1 MAEPIL
7 VKLVDTNFNFISN
20 EVLPL
25 IEKDYLRVMAT
36 EVVERL
42 KLTVL
47 ASMEGA
53 ANKEKLVEIWGGF
66 TSDPDVIA
74 AFKSALGQAISKI
87 GDPKIQEG
95 LNLLVNPVIESM
107 VILTNQETADEA
119 KLKEIW
125 KNFVSTDLLVYALSN
140 LDWLLRKIIKDEN
153 VIKWIMK
160 LINSFTSK

>member
-1 MAEPIL
+1 
-7 VKLVDTNFNFISN
+7 
-20 EVLPL
+20 
-25 IEKDYLRVMAT
+25 MAT

-47 ASMEGA
+47 ASMNGDA
-53 ANKEKLVEIWGGF
+53 GKEKLIEIWGGI
-66 TSDPDVIA
+66 TSDPEMIG
-74 AFKSALGQAISKI
+74 AFKDALGQAISKI

-95 LNLLVNPVIESM
+95 LNLLVNPIIESM

-125 KNFVSTDLLVYALSN
+125 KNFVSGELLVYALSN
-140 LDWLLRKIIKDEN
+140 LDWLLKKIIKDEN

-160 LINSFTSK
+160 LINTFTTK